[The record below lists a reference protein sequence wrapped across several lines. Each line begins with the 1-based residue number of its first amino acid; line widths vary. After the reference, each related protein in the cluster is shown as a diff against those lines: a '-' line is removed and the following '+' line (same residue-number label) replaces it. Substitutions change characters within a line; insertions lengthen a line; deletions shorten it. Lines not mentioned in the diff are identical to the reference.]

1 VLAQPRMLSKHFSL
15 AELTHT
21 SQKIANVPVSPII
34 LNNLRV
40 VCENILELIRS
51 HYGRPVIIH
60 SGYRCP
66 AVNAAIGGSKTSQ
79 HMKGEAVD
87 FHVSGHT
94 VYDVAVWI
102 SENLDYD
109 QVILENFVPG
119 FTSSGWVHCSFSRR
133 NRGQDLT
140 KFRGSNAYRAGLILK
155 P

>member
-1 VLAQPRMLSKHFSL
+1 VATQPRRLSKHFSL
-15 AELTHT
+15 AELTQT
-21 SQKIANVPVSPII
+21 SQKIANISTSPII
-34 LNNLRV
+34 LNNLRM
-40 VCENILELIRS
+40 VCANILELVRA
-51 HYGRPVIIH
+51 HFGRPVLIH

-66 AVNAAIGGSKTSQ
+66 GVNAAVGGSKASQ

-87 FHVSGHT
+87 FHVSGYT
-94 VYDVAVWI
+94 VYDVGIWI

-119 FTSSGWVHCSFSRR
+119 IKTSGWVHCSFSKN

-140 KFRGSNAYRAGLILK
+140 KFKGSNTYYPGIVLK